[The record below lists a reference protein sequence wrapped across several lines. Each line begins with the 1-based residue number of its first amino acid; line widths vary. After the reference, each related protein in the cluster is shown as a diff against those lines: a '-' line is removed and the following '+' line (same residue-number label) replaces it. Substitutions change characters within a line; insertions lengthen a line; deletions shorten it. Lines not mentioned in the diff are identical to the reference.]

1 MPCGTRMTLRLKKS
15 HTCCTVVMSVHEPTR
30 LTLSNTPMVL
40 RSSAGS
46 GPRGVTARGTPF
58 AEPAG
63 RG

>member
-15 HTCCTVVMSVHEPTR
+15 RTCCTVVMYTTDG